1 MKIKLSP
8 QIRED
13 ELSVIVSNDIIVL
26 NGEILDFTQLPE
38 GGTLPRGSV
47 DNQWIVGDVTR
58 KDGQIELTVILP
70 HGFDASEAARFPE
83 PIIVT
88 TNGLV
93 ELPV

>member
-26 NGEILDFTQLPE
+26 NGEILDFTPLPE